1 MDSFRTP
8 KDYLSKTPPRLWCID
23 SVLKDYCTKH
33 PGLYSSDL
41 LKKIETD
48 MDEIATSRPQQSSAI
63 TKLKS
68 TLKSF
73 HIVLDNETKNSSM
86 ATNKVAYKWHSH
98 GSVTFNQT
106 SVAEDSNKRKQLDVN
121 HDQLTVKKGKKHYN
135 FTPQMKPSTST
146 HKPRISDEDQTLL
159 SPLYAIKINDMHS
172 IDTPK
177 KLIDKFEKNKNNQAG
192 ILSLKKRSIV
202 HQFLK
207 SALDQ
212 PLNGLRQFLWT
223 HGYKNGCSEEEKLDM
238 ELVRLILTDFTA
250 TCEKPAY
257 PAVTNE
263 RTPFVESIVPL
274 FKYLS
279 AIMGSIAFVW
289 CEKGL
294 SVCAPEATKLLDG
307 IGMTTMDHIHRILIE
322 SSG

>member
-1 MDSFRTP
+1 
-8 KDYLSKTPPRLWCID
+8 
-23 SVLKDYCTKH
+23 
-33 PGLYSSDL
+33 
-41 LKKIETD
+41 
-48 MDEIATSRPQQSSAI
+48 
-63 TKLKS
+63 
-68 TLKSF
+68 
-73 HIVLDNETKNSSM
+73 
-86 ATNKVAYKWHSH
+86 
-98 GSVTFNQT
+98 
-106 SVAEDSNKRKQLDVN
+106 
-121 HDQLTVKKGKKHYN
+121 
-135 FTPQMKPSTST
+135 MKPSTST

>member
-1 MDSFRTP
+1 TP
-8 KDYLSKTPPRLWCID
+8 KDYLCKTPPRLWCID
-23 SVLKDYCTKH
+23 SLLKDYCTKH
-33 PGLYSSDL
+33 PSLSSSDL
-41 LKKIETD
+41 LRKIETD
-48 MDEIATSRPQQSSAI
+48 LDEIATSRPQQSSAI

-68 TLKSF
+68 TVKIF
-73 HIVLDNETKNSSM
+73 HMVLDNETKNSSM
-86 ATNKVAYKWHSH
+86 ATNKVADKWHSH
-98 GSVTFNQT
+98 GSVTVNQT
-106 SVAEDSNKRKQLDVN
+106 SVAEDSNKRKQLDGN
-121 HDQLTVKKGKKHYN
+121 HDQLTVKKGKKHYS
-135 FTPQMKPSTST
+135 FTSQMKPSTST
-146 HKPRISDEDQTLL
+146 HKPRISDEDQTQL

-177 KLIDKFEKNKNNQAG
+177 ELIDKFEKNKNNQAG

-207 SALDQ
+207 RALDQ

-223 HGYKNGCSEEEKLDM
+223 HGYENRCAEEEKLDM
-238 ELVRLILTDFTA
+238 ELVRLILTNFTA

-289 CEKGL
+289 
-294 SVCAPEATKLLDG
+294 
-307 IGMTTMDHIHRILIE
+307 
-322 SSG
+322 